1 MTTFE
6 SNNFEKSI
14 LSPHSA
20 GEVYVSDDIV
30 ALPVTL
36 ALNDLAKVGHLP
48 ADCIPI
54 DVVAIADE
62 LDEHATDTLTFSV
75 GMMNDDGDDLVTAET
90 FITGAQAD
98 TDPTVTRAAGAGL
111 KGIARNKTTDRVLGI
126 KITAAGATKA
136 AGNVRVIMTYRASD
150 YGA

>member
-1 MTTFE
+1 MAEFK
-6 SNNFEKSI
+6 SNNFEQSI

-20 GEVYVSDDIV
+20 GEVYVCDDVV

-36 ALNDLAKVGHLP
+36 ALADIAKVGYLP
-48 ADCIPI
+48 AGCVPI

-75 GMMNDDGDDLVTAET
+75 GMLNDDEDGLVAAET

-111 KGIARNKTTDRVLGI
+111 KGITPNKTTDRMLGI

-136 AGNVRVIMTYRASD
+136 AGNIRVIMTYRASE